1 MTTLEPIEEEMINE
15 FDDASSVRRIGRQDS
30 QDACS
35 VDFSDVFTVATYDT
49 MGSLDDLESMDGTID
64 DSVSNFSSSPSS
76 GENSPPP
83 RYEESF
89 DFVTKL
95 WKCCMLQQWV
105 IFIRTRAGFNDLS
118 GQNIMIKAQDRSFGH
133 GSRSFL
139 RPKQYITET
148 ISLGS
153 CKIRPV
159 LLPITEKI
167 LNLNSEEFRAMSSC

>member
-1 MTTLEPIEEEMINE
+1 MFLNMNCIIFLYRSFQKKQDTSFNFSILFQLFFQLFFKIISKYRRFQKRQRNKKSRRPASVAPMTTLEPIEEEMINE

-30 QDACS
+30 QEACS
-35 VDFSDVFTVATYDT
+35 VDFSDVFTVASYDT

-95 WKCCMLQQWV
+95 
-105 IFIRTRAGFNDLS
+105 
-118 GQNIMIKAQDRSFGH
+118 
-133 GSRSFL
+133 
-139 RPKQYITET
+139 
-148 ISLGS
+148 
-153 CKIRPV
+153 
-159 LLPITEKI
+159 
-167 LNLNSEEFRAMSSC
+167 